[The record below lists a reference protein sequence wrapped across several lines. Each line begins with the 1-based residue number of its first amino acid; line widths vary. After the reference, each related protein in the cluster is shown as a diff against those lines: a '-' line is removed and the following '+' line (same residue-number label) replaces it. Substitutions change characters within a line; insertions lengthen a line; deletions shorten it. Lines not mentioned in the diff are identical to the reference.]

1 MTNLSELDP
10 DALTRLDKLGG
21 PGFAQ
26 RIIGIFLTEAPRRAA
41 DAQRAVESRDGHALA
56 HAVHA
61 LISSAGNLGAA
72 GLADYAR
79 QTEREAEL
87 GRWEVLPERVDR
99 LVEILQV
106 LQTRLLQ
113 SAATRTGT

>member
-10 DALTRLDKLGG
+10 GALERLDKLGG

-26 RIIGIFLTEAPRRAA
+26 RIINISLTE
-41 DAQRAVESRDGHALA
+41 RDGDALA
-56 HAVHA
+56 RAVHA

-79 QTEREAEL
+79 QGPPR
-87 GRWEVLPERVDR
+87 
-99 LVEILQV
+99 
-106 LQTRLLQ
+106 
-113 SAATRTGT
+113 

>member
-10 DALTRLDKLGG
+10 AALTRLDKLGG

-41 DAQRAVESRDGHALA
+41 DARRAAEARDGPALA

-61 LISSAGNLGAA
+61 LISSAGNLGAT
-72 GLADYAR
+72 GLSDYAR
-79 QTEREAEL
+79 QLEREAEL
-87 GRWEVLPERVDR
+87 NRWDVLPERVDR
-99 LVEILQV
+99 LVEILEV
-106 LQTRLLQ
+106 IRSRLLQ
-113 SAATRTGT
+113 SDTERTVR

>member
-1 MTNLSELDP
+1 MASLSELDP

-41 DAQRAVESRDGHALA
+41 DARRAVEARDDSALA

-79 QTEREAEL
+79 QVEREAEL
-87 GRWEVLPERVDR
+87 GRWDVLPERVDR
-99 LVEILQV
+99 LTEVLDV
-106 LQTRLLQ
+106 LQSRLLQ
-113 SAATRTGT
+113 SAAERPGT